1 MVNKSFVSNN
11 KQKIN
16 QFGQKKRST
25 LGPQLLQTIMD
36 SVGMECDGAI
46 RAKSKTRNWYYVQP
60 HQNDDT
66 YNNNDGIQLLV
77 GVSTPQETT
86 TSYSTFNSVD
96 KVRIRIDRMDESI
109 GQFALTLL
117 DWFQGITIQWKNI

>member
-1 MVNKSFVSNN
+1 MVTLDPTASTTKAIYIKNAK
-11 KQKIN
+11 
-16 QFGQKKRST
+16 FGQKKRST

-77 GVSTPQETT
+77 GVSTP
-86 TSYSTFNSVD
+86 
-96 KVRIRIDRMDESI
+96 
-109 GQFALTLL
+109 
-117 DWFQGITIQWKNI
+117 